1 MPRTSTRA
9 NSGHALRTA
18 ARAGL
23 GVIRQ
28 PLTLVG
34 PDIAAGHLVRL
45 LPDWDLGE
53 RAVTLLYYR
62 DRRMTPRLSSF
73 IAFAMEAFSGPS

>member
-1 MPRTSTRA
+1 M
-9 NSGHALRTA
+9 
-18 ARAGL
+18 
-23 GVIRQ
+23 
-28 PLTLVG
+28 LVG

-73 IAFAMEAFSGPS
+73 IAFAMETFSGAS